1 MIGSR
6 KHERGM
12 IAKRRS
18 AVLAIS
24 LAIMATP
31 LFAAPAHAAYP
42 GTNGRIS
49 FAKCDTSGCFVATML
64 PNGSKVHHLT
74 SGSDPDWSPDGRKIA
89 FDSDRTGR
97 VEVFTMNAD
106 GSDVQQVTHLGGP
119 FTGNPSWSPD
129 ASSLVFEH
137 FPANNACCGNI
148 WTSRPD
154 GTGLHQV
161 THFTSENFP
170 HEAEFSPDGQRIAF
184 FEGAP
189 RGGNLAAI
197 FVMRADGTDIR
208 QVTPLRMD
216 ADHPEWSPD
225 GSKIIF
231 NNDAHQ
237 NVGDIYT
244 IRPNGTGLTRLTDV
258 IPLGEADFQPDYSP
272 DGTMIVFS
280 QFIAS
285 QPSAVWT
292 MKSNGSSARVIN
304 SNGGAPDWGPRPS

>member
-6 KHERGM
+6 KHEPGM
-12 IAKRRS
+12 IAMRRS
-18 AVLAIS
+18 AVLAIG

-49 FAKCDTSGCFVATML
+49 FAACNAIGCIVSTML

-74 SGSDPDWSPDGRKIA
+74 SGSDPDWSPNGQKIA
-89 FDSDRTGR
+89 FDDSRSGR
-97 VEVFTMNAD
+97 VEVFTMHPD
-106 GSDVQQVTHLGGP
+106 GSDVQQVTHLGGS

-129 ASSLVFEH
+129 GSFLVFEH
-137 FPANNACCGNI
+137 FPAHNACCGNI

-154 GTGLHQV
+154 GTELHQV

-170 HEAEFSPDGQRIAF
+170 HGAEFSPDGHRIAF
-184 FEGAP
+184 FEGSP
-189 RGGNLAAI
+189 GGGSLAAV

-208 QVTPLRMD
+208 RVTPLHMD

-231 NNDAHQ
+231 NSDAHQ

-258 IPLGEADFQPDYSP
+258 IPLGEADFRPDYSP
-272 DGTMIVFS
+272 DGTMIVFNQLIS
-280 QFIAS
+280 S
-285 QPSAVWT
+285 QPIAVWT
-292 MKSNGSSARVIN
+292 MQSNGSSAKVIN
-304 SNGGAPDWGPRPS
+304 SNGNSPDWGPRRS